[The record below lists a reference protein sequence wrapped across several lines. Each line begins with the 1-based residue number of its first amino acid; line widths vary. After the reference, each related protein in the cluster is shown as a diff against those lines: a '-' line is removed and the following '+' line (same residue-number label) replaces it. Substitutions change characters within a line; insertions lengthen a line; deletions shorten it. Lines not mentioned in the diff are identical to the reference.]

1 MSLSSSPS
9 HPGTAPARPRGGAA
23 ETHVPPG
30 HGPLATVDLGA
41 IAANWRTMAARAGRA
56 ECGAAVKANAYG
68 LGLEPVATALHAAG
82 CRRFFV
88 AHLVEGEKLRAALPD
103 ATIHVLNGLLPG
115 TAAAIVAARLV
126 PVLASPAEVEE
137 WATVSHGAHPAFIQ
151 VDTAMNRLGLTA
163 EEARALAERP
173 DLVAA
178 TGATHLLS
186 HLSMAEVSAAP
197 LNRAQRDRFAAL
209 KALFPTLKGSFANS
223 AGTVLGDAFTFD
235 LVRPGIALYGGD
247 VSDAA
252 PDLVRP
258 VVTLLANV
266 LQVHAARA
274 GEVVGYGATVTLAR
288 DSRLAVLS
296 LGYADGFNRHALRPD
311 SGAGIVLHGR
321 FAPFVGRVS
330 MDLSV
335 VDVTDI
341 PEARR
346 GDLAEVIGPNRP
358 LAAYAKAL
366 GTIDYEALT
375 SLGRRTRF
383 QYLPA

>member
-1 MSLSSSPS
+1 
-9 HPGTAPARPRGGAA
+9 
-23 ETHVPPG
+23 
-30 HGPLATVDLGA
+30 
-41 IAANWRTMAARAGRA
+41 
-56 ECGAAVKANAYG
+56 
-68 LGLEPVATALHAAG
+68 
-82 CRRFFV
+82 
-88 AHLVEGEKLRAALPD
+88 
-103 ATIHVLNGLLPG
+103 VLNGLVPG
-115 TAAAIVAARLV
+115 TAAAMVAARLV

-137 WATVSHGAHPAFIQ
+137 WATVSHGVHPAFIQ

-163 EEARALAERP
+163 EEARALAEKP

-186 HLSMAEVSAAP
+186 HLSMAEISAAP
-197 LNRAQRDRFAAL
+197 LNHAQRDRFAAL

-252 PDLVRP
+252 PGLVRP

-335 VDVTDI
+335 IDVTDI

-346 GDLAEVIGPNRP
+346 GDLAEVIGPHRP